1 MSTPT
6 LTRAAELLD
15 ESAAGLLDYHTL
27 DGDCGDEHEAR
38 EAHDEML
45 AVAADL
51 RAMLADAPQPPASVS
66 QWPAWQ
72 PIETAPRDG
81 TALLLWE
88 EASIHPFVGW
98 WAMGGWHVS
107 HEHVDAEGGWDG
119 AVVVDRLIMPITHW
133 MPLPPDPGEA
143 AQPADSTEER
153 AIPLADGRKFAIAC
167 RGVPNSHFAIDELLA
182 ISARLIACWNACEGV
197 STDDL
202 ECNPALF
209 SALRYE
215 RDELLAKAQPADV
228 ARLVE
233 EAHATYAS
241 PESRLRAIV
250 VLTEQRDNLRRTLEL
265 IEHATS
271 PDHDDGGHH
280 EAAWELA
287 RAALAA
293 KGGE

>member
-6 LTRAAELLD
+6 LTRAAELLECEAAILR
-15 ESAAGLLDYHTL
+15 ESCTDADGEWSDKCELLRT
-27 DGDCGDEHEAR
+27 
-38 EAHDEML
+38 AHDEML
-45 AVAADL
+45 AVAAEL
-51 RAMLADAPQPPASVS
+51 RAMIADAPQPPASVS

-72 PIETAPRDG
+72 PIETAPKDG

-98 WAMGGWHVS
+98 WAMGGWKVS

-119 AVVVDRLIMPITHW
+119 AVVVDRLQLPITHW

-143 AQPADSTEER
+143 VQPADVAQTVAWARIHPDGSLAGDLLLDA
-153 AIPLADGRKFAIAC
+153 AIEDVRKRSGAWVPLT
-167 RGVPNSHFAIDELLA
+167 RGA
-182 ISARLIACWNACEGV
+182 
-197 STDDL
+197 
-202 ECNPALF
+202 
-209 SALRYE
+209 
-215 RDELLAKAQPADV
+215 PADV

-233 EAHATYAS
+233 EARATYAS

-250 VLTEQRDNLRRTLEL
+250 VLTEQRDSLRRTLEL

-293 KGGE
+293 KGGDHA